1 MKIRLRLT
9 LWYMAVSMLIM
20 LVFSAILY
28 FGMKHLLYQALDDD
42 INIFADTIEQSY
54 NPFLGEFE
62 ELLFKLESANRYKE
76 LYLIVFSR
84 SGQPIFATPMT
95 QYLQLNIPLPKN
107 KRQQGLTVTAPV
119 TNKSLRYRNKK
130 VDKITFRAISRRL
143 YYRDHPIGWMQAAL
157 PIQQIEDE
165 LHELLQVMLA
175 ANIIAVA
182 LIGLGGFFLTKKS
195 LRPLRTIISTAQDI
209 SERNLEERIPV
220 LQPNDE
226 IGQLTATLNSLL
238 GRLSDAFSAQRNFIS
253 DIAHELKTPLAIM
266 RSHWE
271 SELNNPDFPEN
282 AKTRVITDVES
293 ISRMNRLLDDL
304 SQLNKTES
312 RQAYHFEY
320 LKVGDILKAVREE
333 IYPLAELKEQELQL
347 SINCDR
353 QIFGDRVKL
362 HRLFFNLIENAI
374 KYTPDEGHVKVD
386 IQCAEA
392 SVDVTIRDTGPGVPA
407 EDLPHIFERFY
418 RVQKDR
424 SRKTG
429 GSGLGLAIC
438 KMIADGHQAKIN
450 AYPGENKGMVFHV
463 SFPKSRGVETLT
475 K

>member
-20 LVFSAILY
+20 VVFSSLLY

-54 NPFLGEFE
+54 NPFLGQFE

-76 LYLIVFSR
+76 LYLIVFNR
-84 SGQPIFATPMT
+84 IGQPIFATPMT
-95 QYLQLNIPLPKN
+95 QYLQIEIPVPQKARQEGYTISAPVKN
-107 KRQQGLTVTAPV
+107 KA
-119 TNKSLRYRNKK
+119 LRYRNKK

-143 YYRDHPIGWMQAAL
+143 YYNDRQIGWLKAAL

-165 LHELLQVMLA
+165 LRELTQVMLL

-182 LIGLGGFFLTKKS
+182 LIGFGGFFLTKKS
-195 LRPLRTIISTAQDI
+195 LHPLRTIIGAAQDI
-209 SERNLEERIPV
+209 SERNLDERIPV
-220 LQPNDE
+220 VQPNDE
-226 IGQLTATLNSLL
+226 IGQLAATLNNLL
-238 GRLSDAFSAQRNFIS
+238 GRLSNAFAAQRNFIS
-253 DIAHELKTPLAIM
+253 DIAHELKTPLTIM

-271 SELNNPDFPEN
+271 SEINNPDLPESV
-282 AKTRVITDVES
+282 KKRVITDIES

-312 RQAYHFEY
+312 RQAYYFEN
-320 LKVGDILKAVREE
+320 LDIQDILTSVREE
-333 IYPLAELKEQELQL
+333 IAPLAEIKSQSLVLEASSAGMVK
-347 SINCDR
+347 
-353 QIFGDRVKL
+353 GDRVKL

-374 KYTPDEGHVKVD
+374 KYTAQGGQIVISVKVLD
-386 IQCAEA
+386 KTVEVLIK
-392 SVDVTIRDTGPGVPA
+392 DNGIGVPL

-438 KMIADGHQAKIN
+438 KMIADSHNVSLSA
-450 AYPGENKGMVFHV
+450 ENCSEGGMHFKVVFPP
-463 SFPKSRGVETLT
+463 STPILS
-475 K
+475 

>member
-20 LVFSAILY
+20 VVFSSLLY

-54 NPFLGEFE
+54 NPFLGQFE

-76 LYLIVFSR
+76 LYLLVYNRI
-84 SGQPIFATPMT
+84 GQPIFATPMT
-95 QYLQLNIPLPKN
+95 QYLKLDIPVPRN
-107 KRQQGLTVTAPV
+107 KRQEGYTVTAPV
-119 TNKSLRYRNKK
+119 KNKSLRYRNKK
-130 VDKITFRAISRRL
+130 VDKITFRAISRRMS
-143 YYRDHPIGWMQAAL
+143 YQGQGIGWLQAAL

-165 LHELLQVMLA
+165 LRELLQVMLI
-175 ANIIAVA
+175 ANVLAVA
-182 LIGLGGFFLTKKS
+182 LVGLGGFFLTKKS
-195 LRPLRTIISTAQDI
+195 LQPLRTIIGAAQDI

-220 LQPNDE
+220 IQPNDE
-226 IGQLTATLNSLL
+226 IGQLAATLNSLL
-238 GRLSDAFSAQRNFIS
+238 ERLALAFDAQRNFIS

-271 SELNNPDFPEN
+271 SEINNPDLPEN
-282 AKTRVITDVES
+282 VKERVVTDVES

-312 RQAYHFEY
+312 RQAYRFET
-320 LKVGDILKAVREE
+320 LELRDVLDAVQKE
-333 IYPLAELKEQELQL
+333 IAPLAEIKGQTLHLKAG
-347 SINCDR
+347 CPGKVT
-353 QIFGDRVKL
+353 GDRVKL

-374 KYTPDEGHVKVD
+374 KYTQEGGRIDVSVICTRDTVKVQVCD
-386 IQCAEA
+386 N
-392 SVDVTIRDTGPGVPA
+392 GPGVPEA
-407 EDLPHIFERFY
+407 DLPHIFERFY

-438 KMIADGHQAKIN
+438 KMIADSHHARLY
-450 AYPGENKGMVFHV
+450 AENLKGGGLGFYVVFE
-463 SFPKSRGVETLT
+463 KR
-475 K
+475 